1 MEEVHQKLFTS
12 HSDTSPISPVLR
24 RSPAKGEPLL
34 ALWEPASPERK
45 NLRKDDLR
53 AAEVAVARS
62 RLVQGLTSS
71 EISRLVA
78 TAVLLEARC
87 GDTVLSAMEKAE
99 AAIVVLSGTFAIT
112 TPDGL
117 EVQRVGPESTVGDF
131 SMLLLDIRYIV
142 VTCVSV
148 DGKCLRIC
156 RKDYQTCL
164 GSRYTTF
171 MQALMLTVER
181 GLVVT
186 CPYVDGSLM
195 EATQG
200 EGEEDEAALS
210 DDEEGPEDLGL
221 SPQTLAIFRYIKQRR
236 SKLAALGVDC
246 MSMPSWEEVSKFW
259 NKVPEAQRRRMYFA
273 VKALAKS
280 AWSNGYCP
288 HYDMPADALDDRC
301 RTRGPPSCPSFVLRA
316 CDCNGSCAGRLVMR
330 ACFV

>member
-12 HSDTSPISPVLR
+12 RSDASPISPVLR

-87 GDTVLSAMEKAE
+87 GDSVLSAMEKAD

-164 GSRYTTF
+164 GPRYTTF

-181 GLVVT
+181 GLVRVT

-259 NKVPEAQRRRMYFA
+259 NKVPEVKRRRMYFT

-301 RTRGPPSCPSFVLRA
+301 
-316 CDCNGSCAGRLVMR
+316 
-330 ACFV
+330 